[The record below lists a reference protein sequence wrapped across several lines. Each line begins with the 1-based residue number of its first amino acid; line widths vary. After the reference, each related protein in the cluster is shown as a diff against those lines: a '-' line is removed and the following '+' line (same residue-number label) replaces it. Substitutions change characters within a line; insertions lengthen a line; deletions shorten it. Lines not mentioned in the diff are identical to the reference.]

1 MEIVIKLYKRL
12 YKYAKHHTLTSDEI
26 DEICDAIANGVKL
39 PKVHGRLGDI
49 DELVKNI
56 VKEYGVNSI
65 HELPQDIN
73 MFYDKFINSAPT
85 ILDATFDYKL
95 NNYAFFRKKEEK

>member
-1 MEIVIKLYKRL
+1 MEIVIKITEEDYERVK
-12 YKYAKHHTLTSDEI
+12 KKFQMSMNIMAN
-26 DEICDAIANGVKL
+26 AIAHGTPL
-39 PKVHGRLGDI
+39 PKEHGRLSDI

-56 VKEYGVNSI
+56 LKEYGVNSI
-65 HELPQDIN
+65 HELPQDIK

-95 NNYAFFRKKEEK
+95 KNYAFFRKEEEK